1 MMTTDASKRVSEQA
15 ARRRAKERFAVASRM
30 EAEYLR
36 ILKSLTRQID
46 AIVKGMVQKGK
57 PVTNTFEL
65 QQALRNYAKVIE
77 PWARAVA
84 TKMVERI
91 ARKNEAAWVQMGDS
105 MGKAMRKE
113 LNDAPIG
120 DTMRAFLNEQVVL
133 ITSLPI
139 DAAERVHKLTQEA
152 LISSARAKT
161 IADDILETGKVT
173 QARAT
178 LIARTEVARTS
189 SGLTMAR
196 AKHVGSTHYIWRTSK
211 DGSVRESHAK
221 MDGHIIQWDTAPML
235 SDGTQTHAGMIY
247 NCRCYAEPI
256 LPDIE

>member
-1 MMTTDASKRVSEQA
+1 MNTSDASKRSAEQA
-15 ARRRAKERFAVASRM
+15 AKRRAKERFAVASRM

-36 ILKSLTRQID
+36 ILRQLTRQID
-46 AIVKGMVQKGK
+46 SIVKGMVQKGK
-57 PVTNTFEL
+57 PITNTFEL
-65 QQALRNYAKVIE
+65 QRALRNYAKTIE

-91 ARKNEAAWVQMGDS
+91 ARKNEAAWIQMGGDLS
-105 MGKAMRKE
+105 KSLRKE

-120 DTMRAFLNEQVVL
+120 DALRAFLNEQVVL
-133 ITSLPI
+133 ITSLPL

-152 LISSARAKT
+152 LISSDRAKT
-161 IADDILETGKVT
+161 IADDILETGKVS
-173 QARAT
+173 QSRAT
-178 LIARTEVARTS
+178 LIARTEVARTA
-189 SGLTMAR
+189 SGLTMVR

-221 MDGHIIQWDTAPML
+221 MDGHIIPWDTAPML

>member
-1 MMTTDASKRVSEQA
+1 MKTFDVSERA

-36 ILKSLTRQID
+36 ILRNLTRQID

-57 PVTNTFEL
+57 PVTNTAEL
-65 QQALRNYAKVIE
+65 QRALLNYAKTIE

-105 MGKAMRKE
+105 ISKSLRKE
-113 LNDAPIG
+113 LNDAPVG
-120 DTMRAFLNEQVVL
+120 DALRAFLNEQVVL
-133 ITSLPI
+133 ITSLPV
-139 DAAERVHKLTQEA
+139 DAANRVHDLTQKA
-152 LISSARAKT
+152 LIDSSRAKS
-161 IADDILETGKVT
+161 IAADILETGKVT
-173 QARAT
+173 ESKAT
-178 LIARTEVARTS
+178 LIARTEVARTAA
-189 SGLTMAR
+189 GLTMVR

-211 DGSVRESHAK
+211 DGSVRESHAQ
-221 MDGHIIQWDTAPML
+221 MDGHIIPWDTAPML